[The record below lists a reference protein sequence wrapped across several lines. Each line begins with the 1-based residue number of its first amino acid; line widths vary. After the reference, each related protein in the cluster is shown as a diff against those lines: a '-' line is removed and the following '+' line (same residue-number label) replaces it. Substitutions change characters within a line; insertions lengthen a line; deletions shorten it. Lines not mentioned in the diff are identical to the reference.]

1 MGPYLRLKSLIL
13 VEFHQISYIY
23 GSYRFENWAYFTWL
37 HFVQPVCHVTQAHGF
52 IMHYK
57 WPYERSWVQ
66 VPPLI
71 IIFRIQR
78 SGLMNQSAQGTNKS
92 NKVISLIPFVSVN
105 LASNQ
110 NPTAAVTTCPGRAN
124 LWRDPWL
131 RNQDLE
137 TRGPLCVLQG
147 GVLSPSGHLASLWH
161 RPGRLLLWRRRILT
175 RNTEA
180 VVMRW
185 FILIINK
192 QIFPIYLKY

>member
-23 GSYRFENWAYFTWL
+23 GSYRFENWAYFTRL

-78 SGLMNQSAQGTNKS
+78 SGLMNQSAQGTHKS
-92 NKVISLIPFVSVN
+92 NKVISLIPLFLSTSPVIKTRLQLLQHAPGEQTYDGIRDCATKIWKQEGPSAFFKG
-105 LASNQ
+105 AS
-110 NPTAAVTTCPGRAN
+110 C
-124 LWRDPWL
+124 
-131 RNQDLE
+131 
-137 TRGPLCVLQG
+137 
-147 GVLSPSGHLASLWH
+147 
-161 RPGRLLLWRRRILT
+161 RLLVISPLFGIAQAVYYYGVGEFLLGIPKQWLWGGL
-175 RNTEA
+175 
-180 VVMRW
+180 
-185 FILIINK
+185 F
-192 QIFPIYLKY
+192 